1 MQSRQCRR
9 LNVKRSKMAHE
20 LDFSNAQANFAHKGE
35 KAWHGLGQILEA
47 GQPIGVWA
55 KAAGL
60 SHTVE
65 RSTVQYQ
72 ANGILLPHAGRDVL
86 YRSDTSA
93 PLGVVGKDYN
103 IVQPADV
110 LDFFARLAEN
120 NNFELETAGALSGG
134 KRIWAMA
141 KVNDGATIVGQDVVK
156 PYVLLAT
163 SYDGTLA
170 TTARFTSVRVVCS
183 NTLGYASAESG
194 DTVRINHSKAFSAK
208 DAALDLGIA
217 INGFEKFLIDSRR
230 LAAREVNSTFA
241 VQFLKTLLPISMSTK
256 TVNGIKVQEQVP
268 VEKTKAFQS
277 IMALFNG
284 QAIGNEL
291 PEAEGTAWGLLNAV
305 TEHVDHGL
313 NQNAAWFGYGNSLK
327 NKALE
332 LLMDVV

>member
-1 MQSRQCRR
+1 
-9 LNVKRSKMAHE
+9 MAHE
-20 LDFSNAQANFAHKGE
+20 LDFSNSQANFAHKGE
-35 KAWHGLGQILEA
+35 KAWHGLGQQLEV
-47 GQPIGVWA
+47 GQPIDVWA

-72 ANGILLPHAGRDVL
+72 ADGILLSHASKDVL
-86 YRSDTSA
+86 YRSDTRA
-93 PLGVVGKDYN
+93 PLGVVSTDYN

-110 LDFFARLAEN
+110 LDFFACLAKN
-120 NNFELETAGALSGG
+120 NHFELETAGSLSGG

-141 KVNDGATIVGQDVVK
+141 KVNDGATIIGQDVVK

-163 SYDGTLA
+163 SYDSTLA

-230 LAAREVNSTFA
+230 LAKQQVNSTFA

-284 QAIGNEL
+284 QALGNEL

-327 NKALE
+327 NKARE
-332 LLMDVV
+332 LLMGVV

>member
-1 MQSRQCRR
+1 
-9 LNVKRSKMAHE
+9 MAHE
-20 LDFSNAQANFAHKGE
+20 LDFSNGQANVALAKKG
-35 KAWHGLGQILEA
+35 AWHGLGQILEA
-47 GQPIGVWA
+47 GQSIEVWA

-60 SHTVE
+60 THTVN

-72 ANGILLPHAGRDVL
+72 DSEGSFAAYPNKDVL
-86 YRSDTSA
+86 YRSDTFA
-93 PLGVVGKDYN
+93 PLGVVSNDYN

-110 LDFFARLAEN
+110 LDFFAKLAEN
-120 NNFELETAGALSGG
+120 NHFELESAGALSGG

-141 KVNDGATIVGQDVVK
+141 KVNDGATIIGQDVVK

-183 NTLGYASAESG
+183 NTLGYASAEAG
-194 DTVRINHSKAFSAK
+194 DTVRINHSKEFSAK

-217 INGFEKFLIDSRR
+217 LNGFEKFLIDSRR
-230 LAAREVNSTFA
+230 LAKQQINATFA
-241 VQFLKTLLPISMSTK
+241 VEFLKKLLPTSMSTK
-256 TVNGIKVQEQVP
+256 FVDGIKKMEVVP

-313 NQNAAWFGYGNSLK
+313 NQNAAWFGYGNTLK
-327 NKALE
+327 NKARE

>member
-1 MQSRQCRR
+1 
-9 LNVKRSKMAHE
+9 MANE

-35 KAWHGLGQILEA
+35 KAWHGLGQQLEA
-47 GQPIGVWA
+47 GQSIEVWA

-65 RSTVQYQ
+65 RSTVQYE
-72 ANGILLPHAGRDVL
+72 ANGLLLPHAGRDVL
-86 YRSDTSA
+86 YRSDTNA

-230 LAAREVNSTFA
+230 LANQQVNSTFA
-241 VQFLKTLLPISMSTK
+241 VQFLKTLLPVSMSTK

-327 NKALE
+327 NKARE

>member
-1 MQSRQCRR
+1 
-9 LNVKRSKMAHE
+9 MAHE

>member
-1 MQSRQCRR
+1 MT
-9 LNVKRSKMAHE
+9 HE
-20 LDFSNAQANFAHKGE
+20 LDFSNAQANFDHKGE
-35 KAWHGLGQILEA
+35 KAWHGLGQQLEA
-47 GQPIGVWA
+47 GQSIEVWA

-230 LAAREVNSTFA
+230 LANQQVNSTFA
-241 VQFLKTLLPISMSTK
+241 VQFLKTLLPVSMSTK

>member
-1 MQSRQCRR
+1 
-9 LNVKRSKMAHE
+9 MAHE
-20 LDFSNAQANFAHKGE
+20 LDFSNGQANVALAKKG
-35 KAWHGLGQILEA
+35 AWHGLGQILEA
-47 GQPIGVWA
+47 GQSIDVWA

-60 SHTVE
+60 THTVE
-65 RSTVQYQ
+65 RSAVQFQ
-72 ANGILLPHAGRDVL
+72 DHEGSFAAFPGKDVL
-86 YRSDTSA
+86 YRSDTFA
-93 PLGVVGKDYN
+93 PLGVVSNEYN

-120 NNFELETAGALSGG
+120 NHFELESAGCLSGG

-141 KVNDGATIVGQDVVK
+141 KVNDGATIINQDVVK

-217 INGFEKFLIDSRR
+217 LNGFDKFLIESRL
-230 LAAREVNSTFA
+230 LAKKQVNETFA
-241 VQFLKTLLPISMSTK
+241 VHFLKTLLPVSIDVKTK
-256 TVNGIKVQEQVP
+256 EVQP
-268 VEKTKAFQS
+268 VEKTKAFKS
-277 IMALFNG
+277 IMALFKGN
-284 QAIGNEL
+284 ALGNEFI
-291 PEAEGTAWGLLNAV
+291 EAEGTAWGLLNAV

-313 NQNAAWFGYGNSLK
+313 NMNAAWFGYGNTLK
-327 NKALE
+327 NKARG
-332 LLMDVV
+332 LLMDVVA

>member
-1 MQSRQCRR
+1 MT
-9 LNVKRSKMAHE
+9 HE

-35 KAWHGLGQILEA
+35 KAWHGLGQQLEA
-47 GQPIGVWA
+47 GQSIEVWA

-72 ANGILLPHAGRDVL
+72 AGGILLPHAGRDVL
-86 YRSDTSA
+86 YRSDTNA

-217 INGFEKFLIDSRR
+217 LNGFEKFLIDSRR
-230 LAAREVNSTFA
+230 LAAREVNATFA
-241 VQFLKTLLPISMSTK
+241 VEFLKTLLPVSMSTK

-327 NKALE
+327 NKARE

>member
-1 MQSRQCRR
+1 
-9 LNVKRSKMAHE
+9 MAHE
-20 LDFSNAQANFAHKGE
+20 LDFSNSQANFAHKGE
-35 KAWHGLGQILEA
+35 KAWHGLGQQLEA
-47 GQPIGVWA
+47 GQSIEVWA

-72 ANGILLPHAGRDVL
+72 AGGILLPHAGRDVL
-86 YRSDTSA
+86 YRSDTNA

-230 LAAREVNSTFA
+230 LANQQVNSTFA

-327 NKALE
+327 NKARE

>member
-1 MQSRQCRR
+1 
-9 LNVKRSKMAHE
+9 MAHE
-20 LDFSNAQANFAHKGE
+20 LDFSNSQANFAHKGE
-35 KAWHGLGQILEA
+35 KAWHGLGQQLEA
-47 GQPIGVWA
+47 GQSIEVWA

-72 ANGILLPHAGRDVL
+72 ANGLLLPHAGRDVL

>member
-1 MQSRQCRR
+1 
-9 LNVKRSKMAHE
+9 MAHE
-20 LDFSNAQANFAHKGE
+20 LDFSNSQANFAHKGE
-35 KAWHGLGQILEA
+35 KAWHGLGQQLEA
-47 GQPIGVWA
+47 GQSIEVWA

-86 YRSDTSA
+86 YRSDTNA

-217 INGFEKFLIDSRR
+217 IHGFEKFLIDSRR
-230 LAAREVNSTFA
+230 LANQQVNSTFA

-327 NKALE
+327 NKARE

>member
-1 MQSRQCRR
+1 
-9 LNVKRSKMAHE
+9 MAHE
-20 LDFSNAQANFAHKGE
+20 LDFSNTQANFAHKGE
-35 KAWHGLGQILEA
+35 KAWHGLGQQLEA
-47 GQPIGVWA
+47 GQSIEVWA
-55 KAAGL
+55 KAASL

-72 ANGILLPHAGRDVL
+72 AGGVLLPHAGRDVL
-86 YRSDTSA
+86 YRSDTNA

-110 LDFFARLAEN
+110 LDFFARLAEY

-230 LAAREVNSTFA
+230 LANQQVNSTFA
-241 VQFLKTLLPISMSTK
+241 VQFLKTLLPISMFTK

-327 NKALE
+327 NKARE

>member
-1 MQSRQCRR
+1 MS
-9 LNVKRSKMAHE
+9 HE
-20 LDFSNAQANFAHKGE
+20 LDFSNDQANFAHTDK
-35 KAWHGLGQILEA
+35 KAWHGLGQQLEA
-47 GQPIGVWA
+47 GQPIEVWA

-60 SHTVE
+60 SHKVE
-65 RSTVQYQ
+65 RATVQY
-72 ANGILLPHAGRDVL
+72 AADGFMLPHTGRDVL
-86 YRSDTSA
+86 YRSDTLA

-120 NNFELETAGALSGG
+120 NNFELETAGSLSGG

-141 KVNDGATIVGQDVVK
+141 KVNDGATIIGQDVVK

-194 DTVRINHSKAFSAK
+194 DMVKINHSKAFSAK

-230 LAAREVNSTFA
+230 LAQKQVSSTFA
-241 VQFLKTLLPISMSTK
+241 VQFLKTFLPVTMSTK

-313 NQNAAWFGYGNSLK
+313 NQNAAWFGYGNTLK
-327 NKALE
+327 NKARD
-332 LLMDVV
+332 LLMEVTA

>member
-1 MQSRQCRR
+1 
-9 LNVKRSKMAHE
+9 MAHE
-20 LDFSNAQANFAHKGE
+20 LDFSNSQANFAHKGE
-35 KAWHGLGQILEA
+35 KAWHGLGQQLEA
-47 GQPIGVWA
+47 GQPIEVWA

-60 SHTVE
+60 SHTVN
-65 RSTVQYQ
+65 RATVQYDTESGMM
-72 ANGILLPHAGRDVL
+72 AHAEKNVL
-86 YRSDTSA
+86 YRSDTMA
-93 PLGVVGKDYN
+93 PLGVVSNDYN

-120 NNFELETAGALSGG
+120 NNFELETAGSLSGG

-141 KVNDGATIVGQDVVK
+141 KVNDGATIIGQDVVK

-208 DAALDLGIA
+208 DTALDLGIA

-230 LAAREVNSTFA
+230 LAAKEVNSTFA

-256 TVNGIKVQEQVP
+256 TVNGIKAQEQVP

-305 TEHVDHGL
+305 TEHVDHSL
-313 NQNAAWFGYGNSLK
+313 NQNAAWFGYGNALK
-327 NKALE
+327 NKARD
-332 LLMDVV
+332 LLIEVTA

>member
-1 MQSRQCRR
+1 MS
-9 LNVKRSKMAHE
+9 HE

-35 KAWHGLGQILEA
+35 KAWHGLGQQLEA
-47 GQPIGVWA
+47 GQSIEVWA

-230 LAAREVNSTFA
+230 LANQQVNSTFA
-241 VQFLKTLLPISMSTK
+241 VQFLKTLLPVSMSTK

>member
-1 MQSRQCRR
+1 
-9 LNVKRSKMAHE
+9 MAHE

-35 KAWHGLGQILEA
+35 KAWHGLGQQLEA
-47 GQPIGVWA
+47 GQSIEVWA

-72 ANGILLPHAGRDVL
+72 AGGILLPHAGRDVL
-86 YRSDTSA
+86 YRSDTNA

-183 NTLGYASAESG
+183 NTLGYASAEAG

-230 LAAREVNSTFA
+230 LANQQVNSTFA

-327 NKALE
+327 NKARE

>member
-1 MQSRQCRR
+1 MS
-9 LNVKRSKMAHE
+9 HE

-35 KAWHGLGQILEA
+35 KAWHGLGQQLEA
-47 GQPIGVWA
+47 GQSIEVWA

>member
-1 MQSRQCRR
+1 
-9 LNVKRSKMAHE
+9 MAHE

-35 KAWHGLGQILEA
+35 KAWHGLGQQLEA
-47 GQPIGVWA
+47 GQSIEVWA

-230 LAAREVNSTFA
+230 LANQQVNSTFA
-241 VQFLKTLLPISMSTK
+241 VQFLKTLLPVSMSTK

-327 NKALE
+327 NKARE
-332 LLMDVV
+332 LVMDVV

>member
-1 MQSRQCRR
+1 
-9 LNVKRSKMAHE
+9 
-20 LDFSNAQANFAHKGE
+20 
-35 KAWHGLGQILEA
+35 
-47 GQPIGVWA
+47 
-55 KAAGL
+55 
-60 SHTVE
+60 
-65 RSTVQYQ
+65 
-72 ANGILLPHAGRDVL
+72 
-86 YRSDTSA
+86 
-93 PLGVVGKDYN
+93 
-103 IVQPADV
+103 
-110 LDFFARLAEN
+110 
-120 NNFELETAGALSGG
+120 
-134 KRIWAMA
+134 MA

-194 DTVRINHSKAFSAK
+194 DTVKINHSKAFSAK

-217 INGFEKFLIDSRR
+217 LNGFEKFLIQSRA
-230 LAAREVNSTFA
+230 LANKEVNSTFA

-284 QAIGNEL
+284 QALGNDL

-305 TEHVDHGL
+305 TQHVDHGL
-313 NQNAAWFGYGNSLK
+313 NQNAAWFGYGNVLK
-327 NKALE
+327 NKARD
-332 LLMDVV
+332 LLMEVTA